1 MALVAVEFGA
11 DLPCWLHVASSVLC
25 GGEERQKEVQHF
37 VCHGGDPVFCT
48 EIYLPSTNCARN
60 RPYEVAQRS
69 QLNSALLKAQNAPR
83 LSNKMSRFEP
93 EKLIFLN
100 ENKVFYLL
108 HLLAINT

>member
-1 MALVAVEFGA
+1 MAVAAAVEFGA

-48 EIYLPSTNCARN
+48 EIYLQSTNRARN
-60 RPYEVAQRS
+60 RPHEVARHGPLDS
-69 QLNSALLKAQNAPR
+69 APR
-83 LSNKMSRFEP
+83 LSNKTSRFEP
-93 EKLIFLN
+93 VKLIFLN

-108 HLLAINT
+108 HLLVINT